1 MHECELTSS
10 TVRGMQIRYS
20 FINMALRRW
29 RGEAAEEAIWQN
41 QPKKNKNP
49 SPHFCIGN
57 HLSGLLRFVG
67 GVSQYKTFFT
77 SPEGDNDTNLPPP
90 PPCYQQL
97 SLSPRAPRWSLE
109 DVRSAGAGGEERRGH
124 GTKLQDKSFP
134 LARGEEGNTKRKAKQ
149 SKSAVALLLLLLP
162 SLPPLSFFCCV
173 ALSLRQPL
181 PLRQERAYGCRAQ
194 FLPTAQSGQGCASV
208 RGAVRSR
215 QRKQVPPQRQS
226 KSIPIGEASHTMS

>member
-41 QPKKNKNP
+41 QPKKIKIP
-49 SPHFCIGN
+49 LLTSASATTSQGFCASLGGS
-57 HLSGLLRFVG
+57 LSTKRSLPPPRA
-67 GVSQYKTFFT
+67 TMTPT
-77 SPEGDNDTNLPPP
+77 SPP

-109 DVRSAGAGGEERRGH
+109 DVRSAGGGGEERRGH

-134 LARGEEGNTKRKAKQ
+134 PARGEEGKSKANQ
-149 SKSAVALLLLLLP
+149 P
-162 SLPPLSFFCCV
+162 SLFFCCFFR
-173 ALSLRQPL
+173 LSRL
-181 PLRQERAYGCRAQ
+181 
-194 FLPTAQSGQGCASV
+194 
-208 RGAVRSR
+208 
-215 QRKQVPPQRQS
+215 
-226 KSIPIGEASHTMS
+226 